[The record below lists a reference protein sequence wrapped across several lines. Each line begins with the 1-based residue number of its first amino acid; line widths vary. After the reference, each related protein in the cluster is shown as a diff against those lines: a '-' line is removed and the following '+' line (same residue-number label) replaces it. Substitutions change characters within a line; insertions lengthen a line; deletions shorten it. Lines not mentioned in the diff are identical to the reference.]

1 MAEAKKLKQL
11 SFSLPNKV
19 GLLAQV
25 ASVVSEA
32 KVNIE
37 AICTYEMGDKGFF
50 MVVTDNNAKAKKVLA
65 KIGAN
70 VEVEDVLVVAV
81 PNKVG
86 QLQNLAKR
94 IAEAGVD
101 IYYAYGS
108 PGAVK
113 TTCLVFKTA
122 NDDKA
127 LKAINAK

>member
-1 MAEAKKLKQL
+1 MAAAKKLKQL

-25 ASVVSEA
+25 ASALSQA

-37 AICTYEMGDKGFF
+37 AICAYEMADKGYFR
-50 MVVTDNNAKAKKVLA
+50 VVTDNNAKAKKVLA
-65 KIGAN
+65 KMGAN
-70 VEVEDVLVVAV
+70 VEVEDVLIVGV

-86 QLQNLAKR
+86 QLQKLAKK
-94 IAEAGVD
+94 ISDAGVD

-108 PGAVK
+108 PGAGK

-122 NDDKA
+122 NDGKA
-127 LKAINAK
+127 LKAINA

>member
-25 ASVVSEA
+25 ASAVSQA

-37 AICTYEMGDKGFF
+37 AICAYEMDYKGYF
-50 MVVTDNNAKAKKVLA
+50 MMVTDNNAKAKKVLA
-65 KIGAN
+65 KMGAN
-70 VEVEDVLVVAV
+70 VEVEDVLIVTV

-86 QLQNLAKR
+86 QLQKLAKQ
-94 IAEAGVD
+94 IADAGVD

-122 NDDKA
+122 NDTKA
-127 LKAINAK
+127 LKAINA

>member
-1 MAEAKKLKQL
+1 MAKAMKLKQL
-11 SFSLPNKV
+11 SFSQPNRV
-19 GLLAQV
+19 GLLANV
-25 ASVVSEA
+25 ATTVSQA

-37 AICTYEMGDKGFF
+37 AICAFEMDNKGYF
-50 MVVTDNNAKAKKVLA
+50 MVVTNNNAKAKKVLA

-70 VEVEDVLVVAV
+70 AELEDVLVVTV

-86 QLQNLAKR
+86 QLQSLAEK
-94 IAEAGVD
+94 IADAGVD

-122 NDDKA
+122 NDAKA
-127 LKAINAK
+127 LKAINT